1 MTSERAFWK
10 ALAVG
15 TIISLA
21 VWGGLFALTPRTA
34 KFLLPNVLGAILT
47 LVVVVSLIFRRY
59 RSEGLSL
66 RKEKPQQVVFVG
78 IVLTLLGVAYGA
90 DAYLSPPVVSGWRL
104 LLRYGVALVWTTAG
118 IINLVRAARLRRTNQ
133 SAASLG

>member
-34 KFLLPNVLGAILT
+34 KFLLPNVLGALLT
-47 LVVVVSLIFRRY
+47 LVVVVPLIFRHY
-59 RSEGLSL
+59 RRENLPL
-66 RKEKPQQVVFVG
+66 RKEKLQQLLFSG
-78 IVLTLLGVAYGA
+78 IVWITVGVAFGVDSYFSDQSVTGR
-90 DAYLSPPVVSGWRL
+90 GL
-104 LLRYGVALVWTTAG
+104 LFRYGVALLWTIAG
-118 IINLVRAARLRRTNQ
+118 INNLAKALRLRRSND
-133 SAASLG
+133 SASIS